1 MVLLPGGRGAPD
13 VFDPELVSIPNWFR
27 SIGHE
32 AINDTV
38 LGFTLGLSTLTGIL
52 FGLAPAMRVSG
63 LDLNRALKEG
73 GDRSGGSR
81 QRGRNLLVVG
91 ELALTMVLLVSWRR
105 PDDQQFHPREP
116 GGRRLRPV
124 SPAHGVHGARRE
136 LDGNTYRQL
145 LPDDMKRLAPAVDAF
160 WLQAVERLAKIPG
173 VVSATVEG
181 ATRQCPIRIAG
192 RSEESSEGASA
203 VFAQVGSGYL
213 QPCGFRG
220 LQAVLRRSR
229 TTSARPGWP

>member
-81 QRGRNLLVVG
+81 QLGRNLLVVG

-136 LDGNTYRQL
+136 HIS
-145 LPDDMKRLAPAVDAF
+145 P
-160 WLQAVERLAKIPG
+160 
-173 VVSATVEG
+173 TV
-181 ATRQCPIRIAG
+181 AG
-192 RSEESSEGASA
+192 RHEASRAGGRCILASSGGAA
-203 VFAQVGSGYL
+203 GED
-213 QPCGFRG
+213 PRCGLGNCGRSDSPVSHSHRG
-220 LQAVLRRSR
+220 ALRRKF
-229 TTSARPGWP
+229 

>member
-81 QRGRNLLVVG
+81 QLGGNLLVVG

-160 WLQAVERLAKIPG
+160 WLQAVERLAHKHSAFSGCYRCESHG
-173 VVSATVEG
+173 VPSRDGLRVLFASNWALNGDGTSSVIQ
-181 ATRQCPIRIAG
+181 AYVVDTR
-192 RSEESSEGASA
+192 S
-203 VFAQVGSGYL
+203 
-213 QPCGFRG
+213 
-220 LQAVLRRSR
+220 LR
-229 TTSARPGWP
+229 

>member
-81 QRGRNLLVVG
+81 QLGGNLLVVG

-116 GGRRLRPV
+116 G
-124 SPAHGVHGARRE
+124 
-136 LDGNTYRQL
+136 
-145 LPDDMKRLAPAVDAF
+145 
-160 WLQAVERLAKIPG
+160 
-173 VVSATVEG
+173 
-181 ATRQCPIRIAG
+181 
-192 RSEESSEGASA
+192 
-203 VFAQVGSGYL
+203 
-213 QPCGFRG
+213 
-220 LQAVLRRSR
+220 
-229 TTSARPGWP
+229 